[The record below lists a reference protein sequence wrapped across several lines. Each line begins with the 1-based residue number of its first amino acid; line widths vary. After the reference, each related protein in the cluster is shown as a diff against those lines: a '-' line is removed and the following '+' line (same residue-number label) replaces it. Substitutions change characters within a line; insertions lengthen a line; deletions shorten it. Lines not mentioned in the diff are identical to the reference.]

1 MKESE
6 QIIENF
12 LLLQMYP
19 GLTHNRLYIKDKTN
33 YIGGDIFNV
42 IDHILYLYYN
52 EKNELQKDKYII
64 MYRYKFIYRHVKVII
79 SDCTINCYHD
89 KETIYIKCS
98 KNDIDNNLYID
109 LFLSEIITII
119 EEEYHNFDTT
129 TNLDIYKKHIAVF
142 LNTLSIDYNNIN
154 YDELIKEIK
163 HTDLWKLCRK
173 YGGRIGF
180 LFYEE
185 INKRKPNL
193 KNNNKIFS
201 DVWCNAL
208 DKSIIINI
216 NKPKLKKL
224 LKSYL
229 TESYN
234 LSINENDYNYKDEL
248 IVIIKEL
255 LSHYNW
261 NKSNIDIDMFVEKL
275 VDIDTFEFLQLD
287 SDNYIYNVK
296 KILEDVL

>member
-1 MKESE
+1 MKELE
-6 QIIENF
+6 QIIEHF
-12 LLLQMYP
+12 LLLQMCP
-19 GLTHNRLYIKDKTN
+19 GLTHNRLYIKDKNN
-33 YIGGDIFNV
+33 YIGGDIFNAV
-42 IDHILYLYYN
+42 DHILYLYYN

-64 MYRYKFIYRHVKVII
+64 IYRNKFIYRHVKVII

-89 KETIYIKCS
+89 NDSIYIKCS
-98 KNDIDNNLYID
+98 KNDIENNLYID
-109 LFLSEIITII
+109 TFISEIITII
-119 EEEYHNFDTT
+119 EEEYHNFDTII
-129 TNLDIYKKHIAVF
+129 NLDIYKENIINF

-185 INKRKPNL
+185 INKRKI
-193 KNNNKIFS
+193 NNQTH
-201 DVWCNAL
+201 VWSEL
-208 DKSIIINI
+208 YSEDIDKSIIINI
-216 NKPKLKKL
+216 SKPKLKKV

-248 IVIIKEL
+248 SIIIKEL
-255 LSHYNW
+255 LSYYNW

-287 SDNYIYNVK
+287 SDKFIYNVK
-296 KILEDVL
+296 QILDELL

>member
-12 LLLQMYP
+12 LLLQMCS
-19 GLTHNRLYIKDKTN
+19 GLTHNRLYINDKNN

-52 EKNELQKDKYII
+52 EKNDLQKDKYVII
-64 MYRYKFIYRHVKVII
+64 YRDNFIYRYVKLII
-79 SDCTINCYHD
+79 SNCDAQCYHN
-89 KETIYIKCS
+89 KESIYIKCS

-109 LFLSEIITII
+109 TFISEIITII

-129 TNLDIYKKHIAVF
+129 TNLNRYKKYVSDF
-142 LNTLSIDYNNIN
+142 LNELNIDYNNID
-154 YDELIKEIK
+154 YDKLIKEIK

-185 INKRKPNL
+185 INKRKI
-193 KNNNKIFS
+193 NNQTH
-201 DVWCNAL
+201 VWSEL
-208 DKSIIINI
+208 YSEDIDKSIIINI
-216 NKPKLKKL
+216 NKTKLKKL

-229 TESYN
+229 TKSYN
-234 LSINENDYNYKDEL
+234 LSINENDYKYKDEL
-248 IVIIKEL
+248 SIIIKEL

-261 NKSNIDIDMFVEKL
+261 NKSNIDIDMFIEKL
-275 VDIDTFEFLQLD
+275 IEIDTFEFLQLD
-287 SDNYIYNVK
+287 SDKYIYNVE
-296 KILEDVL
+296 KILGELL